1 MCVGN
6 LFGGPKAPAPP
17 PRMRPAPP
25 LKPTPAPTEMP
36 TPDKIKDEEGDEKL
50 STRRKKALE
59 IKKVQAGVK
68 EFGAIN
74 PAATPETPEGG
85 ITTPGPSV

>member
-6 LFGGPKAPAPP
+6 LFGGGQKAPAPP

-25 LKPTPAPTEMP
+25 LKPAPAPTEMP
-36 TPDKIKDEEGDEKL
+36 TPDKIKDEEGEDKV

-74 PAATPETPEGG
+74 PTALPDTPAGG
-85 ITTPGPSV
+85 IPTPTT

>member
-1 MCVGN
+1 MCIGN
-6 LFGGPKAPAPP
+6 LFGGQKTPPPP

-25 LKPTPAPTEMP
+25 LKPAPAPTEMP
-36 TPDKIKDEEGDEKL
+36 TPDKIKDEEGEDKV

-59 IKKVQAGVK
+59 VKKVQAGVK

-74 PAATPETPEGG
+74 PATTPDTPAGG
-85 ITTPGPSV
+85 ITTTTP